1 MPKTDEDQFW
11 DIMLNADLVACIVAT
26 PDELQQK
33 HPALWI
39 VTLAL
44 VASLL

>member
-11 DIMLNADLVACIVAT
+11 DIMLNADLVACIAAT

-33 HPALWI
+33 NPEVQI